1 MINEQVISFSL
12 PYPEREDRLVRV
24 FVPEHEEGETFPVI
38 YMTDGQNLFDKESS
52 GFGCWYT
59 REAVREERAASG
71 KAAIIVGVHNVDPWR
86 EKELMP
92 KSIGAIVCPEEVRPR
107 IDPQGEVFDD
117 FLVSTLIPAVEARF
131 PVKTGREN
139 RAFCGSSM
147 GGLMSFFTVLRHPE
161 LYSAA
166 GVLSPAFLLYSEADM
181 RRWLGETLG
190 AYKPFLCLYTG
201 AEGELEA
208 EICQSLAWTYAIL
221 RERYPEERLKYVVK
235 PEQIH
240 HEIAWE
246 PIFRDFLHLFLTGE

>member
-1 MINEQVISFSL
+1 MINERVITFSL
-12 PYPEREDRLVRV
+12 PYPERENRLVRV

-59 REAVREERAASG
+59 REAVRDERAASG
-71 KAAIIVGVHNVDPWR
+71 KAAILVGVHNVDPWR
-86 EKELMP
+86 ENELMP

-117 FLVSTLIPAVEARF
+117 FLVRTLIPAVEARF
-131 PVKTGREN
+131 PVKTGRDN

-166 GVLSPAFLLYSEADM
+166 GVLSPAFLLYSEEDM
-181 RRWLGETLG
+181 RRWLGETL
-190 AYKPFLCLYTG
+190 
-201 AEGELEA
+201 
-208 EICQSLAWTYAIL
+208 SL
-221 RERYPEERLKYVVK
+221 
-235 PEQIH
+235 H
-240 HEIAWE
+240 HSSSSSGVESMSYS
-246 PIFRDFLHLFLTGE
+246 

>member
-71 KAAIIVGVHNVDPWR
+71 KAAIIVGVHNVNPWR

-107 IDPQGEVFDD
+107 IDPQGEIFDE
-117 FLVSTLIPAVEARF
+117 FVIRTLIPAVEARF
-131 PVKTGREN
+131 PVKSGREN

-166 GVLSPAFLLYSEADM
+166 GVLSPAFLLYSEEDM

-190 AYKPFLCLYTG
+190 AYKPFLYLYTG

-208 EICQSLAWTYAIL
+208 EICRSLAWTYAIL
-221 RERYPEERLKYVVK
+221 RERYPEDRLKYVVK
-235 PEQIH
+235 PELIH

-246 PIFRDFLHLFLTGE
+246 PVFRDFLHLFLTQK

>member
-1 MINEQVISFSL
+1 MINERVISFSL

-59 REAVREERAASG
+59 REAVRDERAASG

-86 EKELMP
+86 ENELMP

-117 FLVSTLIPAVEARF
+117 FLVHTLIPAVEARF

-181 RRWLGETLG
+181 RRWLEENMGE
-190 AYKPFLCLYTG
+190 YKPFLYLYTG

-208 EICQSLAWTYAIL
+208 EICRSLAWTYAIL
-221 RERYPEERLKYVVK
+221 KECYPEAQLKYVVK

-246 PIFRDFLHLFLTGE
+246 PIFRDFLHLFLTQK